1 VGRRRTDNSP
11 SRRLGKCGGGTSTFR
26 DPERV
31 EALGSHDVTAEDEF
45 ILRLYLEQVKKHPLL
60 SPEEERILAER
71 IAQGDEEARR
81 KMIESNLR
89 LVVNLA
95 KKYVG
100 QGLSL
105 MDLIEEG
112 NIGLIKAVEKFDP
125 AKGCRFSTYATLWIR
140 QAMERAIVNQSKS
153 VRIPGHISVELRKVI
168 RSIRNLSQKLK
179 REPTIEEIAEA
190 TDLSPKEVERLMQ
203 AALKV
208 SSLESPLNDE
218 EGENFTLKET
228 LRSEK
233 EGPLSLIESLEMMK
247 LLHSWLK
254 VLSPQ
259 QRRVIELRFGF
270 YDGEVWT
277 LEAIGKLYG
286 VTRERIRQ
294 IEAEALERL
303 RSLIKT
309 KDLILFK
316 EIKRK
321 SKKS

>member
-1 VGRRRTDNSP
+1 M
-11 SRRLGKCGGGTSTFR
+11 
-26 DPERV
+26 
-31 EALGSHDVTAEDEF
+31 
-45 ILRLYLEQVKKHPLL
+45 RLYLEQVKKHPLL

-140 QAMERAIVNQSKS
+140 QAMERAIVSQSKS

-228 LRSEK
+228 LPSEK
-233 EGPLSLIESLEMMK
+233 EGPMSLIESLEMMK

>member
-1 VGRRRTDNSP
+1 
-11 SRRLGKCGGGTSTFR
+11 
-26 DPERV
+26 
-31 EALGSHDVTAEDEF
+31 
-45 ILRLYLEQVKKHPLL
+45 LRLYLEQVKKHPLL

>member
-1 VGRRRTDNSP
+1 M
-11 SRRLGKCGGGTSTFR
+11 
-26 DPERV
+26 
-31 EALGSHDVTAEDEF
+31 
-45 ILRLYLEQVKKHPLL
+45 RLYLEQVKKHPLL

-140 QAMERAIVNQSKS
+140 QAMERAIVSQSKS

-233 EGPLSLIESLEMMK
+233 EGPMSLIESLEMMK

>member
-1 VGRRRTDNSP
+1 
-11 SRRLGKCGGGTSTFR
+11 
-26 DPERV
+26 
-31 EALGSHDVTAEDEF
+31 
-45 ILRLYLEQVKKHPLL
+45 LRLYLEQVKKHPLL

-218 EGENFTLKET
+218 EEENFTLKET

-233 EGPLSLIESLEMMK
+233 EGPMSLIESLEMMK

>member
-1 VGRRRTDNSP
+1 
-11 SRRLGKCGGGTSTFR
+11 
-26 DPERV
+26 
-31 EALGSHDVTAEDEF
+31 
-45 ILRLYLEQVKKHPLL
+45 LRLYLEQVKKHPLL

-140 QAMERAIVNQSKS
+140 QAMERAIVSQSKS

-233 EGPLSLIESLEMMK
+233 EGPMSLIESLEMMK

-259 QRRVIELRFGF
+259 QKRVIELRFGF

>member
-1 VGRRRTDNSP
+1 M
-11 SRRLGKCGGGTSTFR
+11 
-26 DPERV
+26 
-31 EALGSHDVTAEDEF
+31 
-45 ILRLYLEQVKKHPLL
+45 RLYLEQVKKHPLL

-140 QAMERAIVNQSKS
+140 QAMERAIVSQSKS

-228 LRSEK
+228 LPSEK
-233 EGPLSLIESLEMMK
+233 EGPMSLIESLEMMK

-259 QRRVIELRFGF
+259 QKRVIELRFGF

>member
-1 VGRRRTDNSP
+1 
-11 SRRLGKCGGGTSTFR
+11 
-26 DPERV
+26 
-31 EALGSHDVTAEDEF
+31 
-45 ILRLYLEQVKKHPLL
+45 LRLYLEQVKKHPLL

-140 QAMERAIVNQSKS
+140 QAMERAIVSQSKS

-179 REPTIEEIAEA
+179 REPTIEEIAEV

-218 EGENFTLKET
+218 KGENFTLKET
-228 LRSEK
+228 LPSEK
-233 EGPLSLIESLEMMK
+233 EGPMSLIESLEMMK

>member
-1 VGRRRTDNSP
+1 
-11 SRRLGKCGGGTSTFR
+11 
-26 DPERV
+26 
-31 EALGSHDVTAEDEF
+31 
-45 ILRLYLEQVKKHPLL
+45 LRLYLEQVKKHPLL

-140 QAMERAIVNQSKS
+140 QAMERAIVSQSKS

-228 LRSEK
+228 LPSEK
-233 EGPLSLIESLEMMK
+233 EGPMSLIESLEMMK

-259 QRRVIELRFGF
+259 QKRVIELRFGF

>member
-1 VGRRRTDNSP
+1 
-11 SRRLGKCGGGTSTFR
+11 
-26 DPERV
+26 
-31 EALGSHDVTAEDEF
+31 
-45 ILRLYLEQVKKHPLL
+45 LRLYLEQVKKHPLL

-254 VLSPQ
+254 VLSPR

>member
-1 VGRRRTDNSP
+1 
-11 SRRLGKCGGGTSTFR
+11 
-26 DPERV
+26 
-31 EALGSHDVTAEDEF
+31 
-45 ILRLYLEQVKKHPLL
+45 LRLYLEQVKKHPLL

-140 QAMERAIVNQSKS
+140 QAMERAIVSQSKS

-233 EGPLSLIESLEMMK
+233 EGPMSLIESLEMMK

>member
-1 VGRRRTDNSP
+1 M
-11 SRRLGKCGGGTSTFR
+11 
-26 DPERV
+26 
-31 EALGSHDVTAEDEF
+31 
-45 ILRLYLEQVKKHPLL
+45 RLYLEQVKKHPLL

>member
-1 VGRRRTDNSP
+1 M
-11 SRRLGKCGGGTSTFR
+11 
-26 DPERV
+26 
-31 EALGSHDVTAEDEF
+31 
-45 ILRLYLEQVKKHPLL
+45 RLYLEQVKKHPLL

-140 QAMERAIVNQSKS
+140 QAMERAIVSQSKS

-179 REPTIEEIAEA
+179 REPTIEEIAEV

-218 EGENFTLKET
+218 KGENFTLKET
-228 LRSEK
+228 LPSEK
-233 EGPLSLIESLEMMK
+233 EGPMSLIESLEMMK

>member
-1 VGRRRTDNSP
+1 
-11 SRRLGKCGGGTSTFR
+11 
-26 DPERV
+26 
-31 EALGSHDVTAEDEF
+31 
-45 ILRLYLEQVKKHPLL
+45 LRLYLEQVKKHPLL

-140 QAMERAIVNQSKS
+140 QAMERAIVSQSKS

-228 LRSEK
+228 LPSEK
-233 EGPLSLIESLEMMK
+233 EGPMSLIESLEMMK

>member
-1 VGRRRTDNSP
+1 M
-11 SRRLGKCGGGTSTFR
+11 
-26 DPERV
+26 
-31 EALGSHDVTAEDEF
+31 
-45 ILRLYLEQVKKHPLL
+45 RLYLEQVKKHPLL

-218 EGENFTLKET
+218 EEENFTLKET

-233 EGPLSLIESLEMMK
+233 EGPMSLIESLEMMK

>member
-1 VGRRRTDNSP
+1 
-11 SRRLGKCGGGTSTFR
+11 LK
-26 DPERV
+26 
-31 EALGSHDVTAEDEF
+31 
-45 ILRLYLEQVKKHPLL
+45 LYLEQVKRHPLL
-60 SPEEERILAER
+60 SPEEEKTLAER

-95 KKYVG
+95 KKYAG

-125 AKGCRFSTYATLWIR
+125 TKGCRFSTYATLWIR
-140 QAMERAIVNQSKS
+140 QAMERAIVSQSKS
-153 VRIPGHISVELRKVI
+153 VRIPGHISTELRKII
-168 RSIRNLSQKLK
+168 RTIRNLSQKLK
-179 REPTIEEIAEA
+179 REPTIEEIAEES
-190 TDLSPKEVERLMQ
+190 DLSPKEVERLMQ

-208 SSLESPLNDE
+208 SSLESPVNDE
-218 EGENFTLKET
+218 EGEEFTLKDT

-233 EGPLSLIESLEMMK
+233 EGPMSLTEYLEMVK

-309 KDLILFK
+309 KDLILFE
-316 EIKRK
+316 EIK
-321 SKKS
+321 SKKKKG

>member
-1 VGRRRTDNSP
+1 
-11 SRRLGKCGGGTSTFR
+11 
-26 DPERV
+26 
-31 EALGSHDVTAEDEF
+31 
-45 ILRLYLEQVKKHPLL
+45 LRLYLEQVKKHPLL

-140 QAMERAIVNQSKS
+140 QAMERAIVSQSKS

-233 EGPLSLIESLEMMK
+233 EGPMSLIESLEMMK

-270 YDGEVWT
+270 HDGEVWT